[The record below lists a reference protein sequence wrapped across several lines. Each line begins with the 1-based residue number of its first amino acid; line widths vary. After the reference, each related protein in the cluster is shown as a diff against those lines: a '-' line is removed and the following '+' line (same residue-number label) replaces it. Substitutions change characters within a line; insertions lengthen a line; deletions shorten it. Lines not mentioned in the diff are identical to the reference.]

1 MAAKFPLVLAVETT
15 SSTGSLSIAE
25 INGASATILATER
38 WQKKSSHSEVITTQL
53 ISALSYAEIELS
65 HLTHLAVDVGPGS
78 FTGIR
83 VGLNLVRSLAYSLD
97 LPTQTITSLEVFAF
111 QALGLGESAVI
122 AIPAIQG
129 YFYAACYAR
138 RKDGVEMLSPA
149 ESLDKLGIEKLMAKT
164 KVEKLVFP
172 NEEPKS
178 ESLIQLLMSD
188 FKKSKFISW
197 KDVLPLYIRASEAE
211 EKMRKGLLKPIM

>member
-1 MAAKFPLVLAVETT
+1 MATKFPLVLAVETT

-25 INGASATILATER
+25 INGASATILTTER
-38 WQKKSSHSEVITTQL
+38 WQKKSTHSEVITTQL
-53 ISALSYAEIELS
+53 LNALKYAEIGLGD
-65 HLTHLAVDVGPGS
+65 LTHLAIDVGPGS

-83 VGLNLVRSLAYSLD
+83 VGLNLVRSLAYSLEI
-97 LPTQTITSLEVFAF
+97 PTKTVTSLEVFAF
-111 QALGLGESAVI
+111 QALGPGESAVI

-129 YFYAACYAR
+129 YFYAACFSR
-138 RKDGVEMLSPA
+138 RKDGVEMLAPA
-149 ESLDKLGIEKLMAKT
+149 ESLDKAGIEALMAKT

-188 FKKSKFISW
+188 FKKSGFLAW
-197 KDVLPLYIRASEAE
+197 KDILPLYIRASEAE
-211 EKMRKGLLKPIM
+211 EKLRKGLLKPIT